1 MAYERMTLAS
11 FSESL
16 KAGKYD
22 TATGARRAVGKGDF
36 GPHDKKLAHD
46 AINAHFGEG
55 GEKPAAT
62 RGAKKTAK
70 KLAPKKLAA
79 KKSARVAKKTSSA
92 AKAAAAPVAKRPYT
106 RRAPAAAAQARAVD
120 TKDSS
125 ATAKEPLYLPVAA
138 VSPSLLGEAVV
149 RERNAA
155 EIVVAYANN
164 AARTPAEERLYQ
176 AAMSKATSAI
186 EAPSAPAP
194 KPQPV
199 SLRDQLAASAP
210 SQPLASVL
218 DPAAV
223 ELAAKTARALTG
235 PSYGTGT
242 IDTNSVGT
250 PHA

>member
-46 AINAHFGEG
+46 AINARFGEDS
-55 GEKPAAT
+55 EKNASAPRA
-62 RGAKKTAK
+62 AKKTAK
-70 KLAPKKLAA
+70 KVTA
-79 KKSARVAKKTSSA
+79 KKVARVAKKTSAA
-92 AKAAAAPVAKRPYT
+92 AKAVAAPVAKRAYT
-106 RRAPAAAAQARAVD
+106 RRTPVAAAPVREAHA
-120 TKDSS
+120 KDSGD
-125 ATAKEPLYLPVAA
+125 AAPKEALYLPVAA

-164 AARTPAEERLYQ
+164 AVRTPAEERLYQ
-176 AAMSKATSAI
+176 AAMSKATVAI
-186 EAPSAPAP
+186 EAALSPAP

-199 SLRDQLAASAP
+199 SLRDQLAASAS

-218 DPAAV
+218 DPGAV
-223 ELAAKTARALTG
+223 EAAARTARALTG

-242 IDTNSVGT
+242 IETNSVGT
-250 PHA
+250 PHL